1 MRPPASILQT
11 QMEAGIPSPR
21 SGPLRVLA
29 LSGSLRSASSNSLI
43 LQAAQALAPSG
54 VHVEFYLGLAD
65 LPHFNPDDD
74 TDTGRPPAVRVFR
87 AQVAAADALLISSP
101 EYAHGVPGS
110 LKNALD
116 WLVSGLEFPS
126 LPVALL
132 NTAPRAVHAQAAL
145 VETLKTMS
153 AELLTP
159 AVVEVPMAGRQL
171 SLDQVVSDPT
181 LAGPIRAVLNNL
193 ETAAREVRLAGRRLV
208 TIAGDPVAG

>member
-1 MRPPASILQT
+1 M
-11 QMEAGIPSPR
+11 
-21 SGPLRVLA
+21 
-29 LSGSLRSASSNSLI
+29 
-43 LQAAQALAPSG
+43 
-54 VHVEFYLGLAD
+54 
-65 LPHFNPDDD
+65 
-74 TDTGRPPAVRVFR
+74 
-87 AQVAAADALLISSP
+87 
-101 EYAHGVPGS
+101 
-110 LKNALD
+110 KNALD

-193 ETAAREVRLAGRRLV
+193 EAAARDVRFAGRRLV
-208 TIAGDPVAG
+208 TIAGDPVAP

>member
-1 MRPPASILQT
+1 
-11 QMEAGIPSPR
+11 
-21 SGPLRVLA
+21 

-74 TDTGRPPAVRVFR
+74 TDTGRPPAVRLFR
-87 AQVAAADALLISSP
+87 AQVAAADALLVSSP

-116 WLVSGLEFPS
+116 WLVSGLEFPA

-193 ETAAREVRLAGRRLV
+193 EAAARDVRFASRRLV
-208 TIAGDPVAG
+208 TIAGDPVAP